1 MGPARKVLHVGLI
14 SGTSMDGIDA
24 ALVHFGK
31 RSCEVLASQ
40 TRPYDDDL
48 RQHLLTASRNPA
60 QCTVDDIGMLDR
72 RVGVAFRDAAV
83 ELLDKSGVQPAQ
95 VAAIGS
101 LGQTLRHQ
109 PRVKYPF
116 TLQIGDPNVI
126 AAGTGITT
134 VADFRRRDLAIGGEG
149 APLAPAFHYWLW
161 GDSAESRAVL
171 NIGGFANLT
180 VLAKEPD
187 NVHGFDTGP
196 GNSLM
201 DAWCQR
207 HLGQPF
213 DSDGAWSA
221 TGTVCES
228 LLDRLLADPYFRQ
241 PPPKSTGFEYFNTS
255 WLDAHLSGA
264 GAVSAADVQATLCEL
279 TARTISDAVSGH
291 AGGTL
296 EVMVCGGG
304 AHNRALL
311 DRVAAHLPGVTL
323 SSTEAAGVGPDWVEA
338 VLCAWLA
345 ARCIE
350 GLPGN
355 LPSVT
360 GADKPAV
367 LGCIYPS

>member
-1 MGPARKVLHVGLI
+1 VGLARAEFHVGLI

-24 ALVHFGK
+24 ALVRFGD
-31 RSCEVLASQ
+31 RTCQVIRSQ
-40 TRPYDDDL
+40 TKPYDPDL
-48 RQHLLTASRNPA
+48 RQRLLAASRQPQ
-60 QCTVDDIGMLDR
+60 QCTVDDGGMLDR
-72 RVGVAFRDAAV
+72 RVGEAFRDTAI
-83 ELLDKSGVQPAQ
+83 ELLAASRIHAEQ

-109 PRVKYPF
+109 PRTRHPF

-126 AAGTGITT
+126 VAGTGITT

-149 APLAPAFHYWLW
+149 APLAPAFHHWLW
-161 GDSAESRAVL
+161 GDSAEGRAVL
-171 NIGGFANLT
+171 NLGGFANLT
-180 VLAKEPD
+180 VLAAEPG

-213 DSDGAWSA
+213 DSDGAWASSGA
-221 TGTVCES
+221 VCKP
-228 LLDRLLADPYFRQ
+228 LLGQLLADPYFRE
-241 PPPKSTGFEYFNTS
+241 PPPKSTGFEYFDAA
-255 WLDAHLSGA
+255 WLDDHLAIA
-264 GAVSAADVQATLCEL
+264 GAVSVADVQATLCEL
-279 TARTISDAVSGH
+279 TARTVSDALGEH
-291 AGGTL
+291 AAGTS

-304 AHNRALL
+304 AHNRVLL
-311 DRVAAHLPGVTL
+311 DRIAATLPGVTL
-323 SSTEAAGVGPDWVEA
+323 SSTEAAGIGPDWVEA
-338 VLCAWLA
+338 VLSAWLA